1 MARVNLIH
9 NITDDSAIGGQKI
22 EGSTVFNDD
31 HETFLFQNFSSAGN
45 RRTWTISHWI
55 KFYDVD
61 STSSQ
66 RFWSSGDSGSGDVI
80 KVEFYSGS
88 STRKLALID
97 NNHAGS
103 GIRFTTLQHLRDN
116 VWYHIVFAVDTTQ
129 GTASDRVKIYI
140 NGERIT
146 EWESGSEHNHPPN
159 QNYDT
164 AMSVSGK
171 GLAFGRAY
179 PFGGSPNYAD
189 MQMSQLY
196 LIDGQQ
202 LEPTSFGYT
211 ESQSGIWRPKKYTGT
226 FGTTGFYFPLDG
238 SQHISR
244 DISGNGNHFTP
255 YNMRCTVPLH
265 MATGGLPI
273 LNTNKGGTVA
283 RPGVRPDPLAS
294 NIVLALPLS
303 NRSNGIGFDVHHL
316 IKGSGSPKTLTNTG
330 SIGSNV
336 SYFNF
341 YGRSGNAN
349 LENAANQK
357 IDISPSDDFNMGTGD
372 FTVECWIYPKSTSAA
387 DGSLFVLQTLTG
399 GEKYFA
405 FNFDPG
411 GEFNIYLNT
420 GSAGWSPTTP
430 ENLIEYTKWNHVALV
445 KHSNVVKLYVNGLAI
460 GSYNHSGDVGFSA
473 STTTIC
479 RIGGGGSGALNLYM
493 QDMRVYKGVAKYT
506 DTFTCGSVDSMIIPD
521 SPSGTA
527 VTRKFQP
534 AIGSSSGMSNDGRPM
549 TLASSSDLY
558 LDGDFTI
565 EFYIYLNSIGTDSGI
580 NPSPITF
587 PDNSGRGQVYINASN
602 KFYALWWPSS
612 DIVKTPNNSAQI
624 GKWQHVA
631 VSRSGSTCRIFLDG
645 ELHQTASSSQAF
657 GNSYGGF
664 IIGGYDLESNM
675 RGRVDGHLSNL
686 RIIKGTALYTSNFTV
701 PTKPLTNVTN
711 TKLLCY
717 QSKTNVEA
725 LTVDPNTTG
734 LNNKNWTRSGTFSW
748 SIGADSNVNNR
759 ARLFDGNISSGSPG
773 APNGNPGN
781 VRFTFDSPITG
792 ITKCRLRTNTHNDT
806 YQYRRVYYNGANGT
820 NSIQTGSNTTAWHD
834 VTSNVGN
841 TLNWVEWGSYGGADG
856 DRGPYGL
863 NGIEINDVLL
873 TDKFRDNEGTGSKV
887 SADDFSPF
895 DNDTISP
902 AGGYPILNR
911 LRGRKAGTV
920 AEGNFFLNGGNYT
933 LQLSSVIF
941 GPGNITSGKYIWEI
955 DNSGGDGTSIM
966 YAGIT
971 QEFNQ
976 GAGEIFGQANKTILS
991 SNLHKIFN
999 QTSTTASRTNQGQ
1012 GVSTFLLDVDNRILR
1027 GYYDTRLIFTD
1038 TTIPDATTTDY
1049 APFIF
1054 STNDGNSGNNW
1065 VDAHFN
1071 FGQRPFIFTPPEG
1084 YESLSFAN
1092 LEPSS
1097 IINPRRHFECL
1108 TYTGDGSSSHRI
1120 SGLEFQP
1127 DLVWLKSYSHNKWNI
1142 LVDSIRGNDKNI
1154 SSNSTGAE
1162 FTETHIPSFNS
1173 DGITVADID
1182 SGTANE
1188 NTYSYVVWCW
1198 KAGGAA
1204 VTNNNGSVTSQ
1215 VSANKEAGF
1224 SIVTYNGSN
1233 DSTVT
1238 FGHGLNSAP
1247 EIVIIRRRNNANGWR
1262 VYHHSVGLG
1271 KYLSLS
1277 NNAAEN
1283 TSAQDFASVSATTFG
1298 VKGGYNPVSIN
1309 GGTYV
1314 AYCWHSV
1321 PGYSKVGS
1329 YNGNGNTN
1337 GKFVYTGFR
1346 PAFVL
1351 LKRSTDSTNNWEIRD
1366 NKRDPNNPANS
1377 RLFPNTSDV
1386 QSVGEGIDFLNNGFK
1401 LRNSGTGSNSDDKT
1415 YVYMAFAEQP
1425 SPNQYGAQPN
1435 AR

>member
-1 MARVNLIH
+1 MARTFIPH
-9 NITDDSAIGGQKI
+9 TITDDSAIGGQKI

-80 KVEFYSGS
+80 KVEYYSGS

-97 NNHAGS
+97 NNHASS
-103 GIRFTTLQHLRDN
+103 GIRFTTNQHFRDN
-116 VWYHIVFAVDTTQ
+116 VWYHIVFAVDTTEA
-129 GTASDRVKIYI
+129 TASDRVKIYV

-164 AMSVSGK
+164 SMNVSGK

-179 PFGGSPNYAD
+179 AFSAGSATYAD

-273 LNTNKGGTVA
+273 LNTNEGGTVA

-303 NRSNGIGFDVHHL
+303 NRYQAIGTDVHHL

-330 SIGSNV
+330 SVGSNA

-349 LENAANQK
+349 IENASNQK

-399 GEKYFA
+399 GEAYFA

-420 GSAGWSPTTP
+420 ASAGWSPSAP

-460 GSYNHSGDVGFSA
+460 GSYNHTGQVGYDA
-473 STTTIC
+473 SVTTIC
-479 RIGGGGSGALNLYM
+479 RIGGGGSSSLNVYM
-493 QDMRVYKGVAKYT
+493 QDMRIYKGVAKYT
-506 DTFTCGSVDSMIIPD
+506 DTFTCASTDSSVIPD
-521 SPSGTA
+521 SPSGI
-527 VTRKFQP
+527 VVPRKFRQSLSGSVGFDGSGDKITANSTDFVFGTDDFTVEATVYKTAMTFGGFSGAFIFGQTNNDAGGRNGVAFGYKDGGLWLLQGNGSGWSVETTVDVFP
-534 AIGSSSGMSNDGRPM
+534 TNQWVHIAVSKNSGTTRYFINGKLVYTYSTNLNLGADNNGDISIGSINTSSMD
-549 TLASSSDLY
+549 
-558 LDGDFTI
+558 
-565 EFYIYLNSIGTDSGI
+565 
-580 NPSPITF
+580 
-587 PDNSGRGQVYINASN
+587 
-602 KFYALWWPSS
+602 W
-612 DIVKTPNNSAQI
+612 
-624 GKWQHVA
+624 
-631 VSRSGSTCRIFLDG
+631 
-645 ELHQTASSSQAF
+645 
-657 GNSYGGF
+657 
-664 IIGGYDLESNM
+664 
-675 RGRVDGHLSNL
+675 DGHISNF
-686 RIIKGTALYTSNFTV
+686 RIIKGTGLYTSSFTP
-701 PTKPLTNVTN
+701 PTEPLTNVTN
-711 TKLLCY
+711 TKLLCC
-717 QSKTNVEA
+717 QDKFSVTAKAVGPT
-725 LTVDPNTTG
+725 LTAV
-734 LNNKNWTRSGTFSW
+734 
-748 SIGADSNVNNR
+748 GAV
-759 ARLFDGNISSGSPG
+759 
-773 APNGNPGN
+773 
-781 VRFTFDSPITG
+781 
-792 ITKCRLRTNTHNDT
+792 
-806 YQYRRVYYNGANGT
+806 
-820 NSIQTGSNTTAWHD
+820 
-834 VTSNVGN
+834 VTS
-841 TLNWVEWGSYGGADG
+841 
-856 DRGPYGL
+856 
-863 NGIEINDVLL
+863 
-873 TDKFRDNEGTGSKV
+873 
-887 SADDFSPF
+887 DFSPF
-895 DNDTISP
+895 GDDTISP

-933 LQLSSVIF
+933 LQLASVVF
-941 GPGNITSGKYIWEI
+941 GPGNITTGKYIWEI

-999 QTSTTASRTNQGQ
+999 QTSTTASRTNEGQ

-1038 TTIPDATTTDY
+1038 TTIPDATTTEY

-1071 FGQRPFIFTPPEG
+1071 
-1084 YESLSFAN
+1084 
-1092 LEPSS
+1092 
-1097 IINPRRHFECL
+1097 
-1108 TYTGDGSSSHRI
+1108 
-1120 SGLEFQP
+1120 
-1127 DLVWLKSYSHNKWNI
+1127 
-1142 LVDSIRGNDKNI
+1142 
-1154 SSNSTGAE
+1154 
-1162 FTETHIPSFNS
+1162 
-1173 DGITVADID
+1173 
-1182 SGTANE
+1182 
-1188 NTYSYVVWCW
+1188 
-1198 KAGGAA
+1198 
-1204 VTNNNGSVTSQ
+1204 
-1215 VSANKEAGF
+1215 
-1224 SIVTYNGSN
+1224 
-1233 DSTVT
+1233 
-1238 FGHGLNSAP
+1238 
-1247 EIVIIRRRNNANGWR
+1247 
-1262 VYHHSVGLG
+1262 
-1271 KYLSLS
+1271 
-1277 NNAAEN
+1277 
-1283 TSAQDFASVSATTFG
+1283 
-1298 VKGGYNPVSIN
+1298 
-1309 GGTYV
+1309 
-1314 AYCWHSV
+1314 
-1321 PGYSKVGS
+1321 
-1329 YNGNGNTN
+1329 
-1337 GKFVYTGFR
+1337 
-1346 PAFVL
+1346 
-1351 LKRSTDSTNNWEIRD
+1351 
-1366 NKRDPNNPANS
+1366 
-1377 RLFPNTSDV
+1377 
-1386 QSVGEGIDFLNNGFK
+1386 
-1401 LRNSGTGSNSDDKT
+1401 
-1415 YVYMAFAEQP
+1415 
-1425 SPNQYGAQPN
+1425 
-1435 AR
+1435 